1 MNISR
6 NFLGA
11 FTTTSSLSVSISLG
25 PSPVSPPVVVV
36 VSLQD
41 EVGETQCQLSLPL
54 AWTDGEVL
62 LGLGQC
68 GELCPGEWSLQ
79 GEIQFDHFNRP
90 ELYFSHMT

>member
-1 MNISR
+1 M
-6 NFLGA
+6 
-11 FTTTSSLSVSISLG
+11 SLG

-41 EVGETQCQLSLPL
+41 EVGETQCLLSLPL

-68 GELCPGEWSLQ
+68 GELYPGEWSLQ
-79 GEIQFDHFNRP
+79 GEIQFDHFNSQ
-90 ELYFSHMT
+90 ELYFSHIT